1 MYLGKYPENG
11 EVPPGYRGVAIT
23 PEPRKERGEC
33 VERETCKACEK
44 CEEREDK
51 CEKTKGGF
59 FDKFL
64 SHHLDFE
71 DLLLIG
77 LILMLLWS
85 GSDIECVLMLVLLFI
100 LGL

>member
-23 PEPRKERGEC
+23 PSQPCEEEVCR
-33 VERETCKACEK
+33 ACESTS
-44 CEEREDK
+44 DN
-51 CEKTKGGF
+51 CEKPCRGGF

-77 LILMLLWS
+77 LVLMLLWS
-85 GSDIECVLMLVLLFI
+85 GADIECVLMLALLFI

>member
-1 MYLGKYPENG
+1 MMYLGKYPDSG
-11 EVPPGYRGVAIT
+11 ELPPGYRGVALT
-23 PEPRKERGEC
+23 PEG
-33 VERETCKACEK
+33 REEPCS
-44 CEEREDK
+44 CEEKQEEKRE
-51 CEKTKGGF
+51 GHGF

-85 GSDIECVLMLVLLFI
+85 GADIECILMLALLFI

>member
-1 MYLGKYPENG
+1 M
-11 EVPPGYRGVAIT
+11 T
-23 PEPRKERGEC
+23 PAPCEKSEC
-33 VERETCKACEK
+33 EEKREEK
-44 CEEREDK
+44 CEEKRE
-51 CEKTKGGF
+51 GHGF

-85 GSDIECVLMLVLLFI
+85 GADIECILMLALLFI

>member
-23 PEPRKERGEC
+23 PVQP
-33 VERETCKACEK
+33 
-44 CEEREDK
+44 CEEEVSRDHEVCMDK
-51 CEKTKGGF
+51 CEKPKGGF

-85 GSDIECVLMLVLLFI
+85 GVDIECVLMLVLLFI

>member
-23 PEPRKERGEC
+23 PEPREEEHG
-33 VERETCKACEK
+33 K
-44 CEEREDK
+44 CEVCEVCEDK
-51 CEKTKGGF
+51 CEKPKGGF

-85 GSDIECVLMLVLLFI
+85 GTDIECVLMLALLFI

>member
-1 MYLGKYPENG
+1 MYLGKYPDSG
-11 EVPPGYRGVAIT
+11 ELPPGYRGVAMT
-23 PEPRKERGEC
+23 TACDEC
-33 VERETCKACEK
+33 TE
-44 CEEREDK
+44 CEERQEER
-51 CEKTKGGF
+51 CEKPKHGF
-59 FDKFL
+59 FDRFL

-85 GSDIECVLMLVLLFI
+85 GADIECILMLVLLFI

>member
-1 MYLGKYPENG
+1 MYLGKYPDSG
-11 EVPPGYRGVAIT
+11 ELPPGYRGVAMT
-23 PEPRKERGEC
+23 PAPCEGGEC
-33 VERETCKACEK
+33 EEKREEK
-44 CEEREDK
+44 CEEK
-51 CEKTKGGF
+51 QEKHGF

-85 GSDIECVLMLVLLFI
+85 GADIECVLMLAILFI
-100 LGL
+100 FGL

>member
-1 MYLGKYPENG
+1 MYLGKYPDSAEL
-11 EVPPGYRGVAIT
+11 PPGYRGVAMT
-23 PEPRKERGEC
+23 PAPCEKSEC
-33 VERETCKACEK
+33 EEKREEK
-44 CEEREDK
+44 CEEKRE
-51 CEKTKGGF
+51 GHGF

-85 GSDIECVLMLVLLFI
+85 GADIECILMLALLFI